1 MTKGEMKKGEFMAS
15 GEINPLSALDR
26 LDALASNFNTAMQKS
41 HGKITD
47 LSVRSIADPASAF
60 QKRPR
65 FLVRVARWV
74 ARYVFHKEA
83 LFTVSGVP
91 LKVRMYDT
99 PSNVREI
106 RHLFRIALQEVN
118 HLTEFSD
125 KERMLRVVQFALH
138 CDQLVP
144 PNRPEESSHMLLRK
158 FLMGGVG
165 EEAIQK
171 LVQSKEVSSEAPVG
185 QTIVEC
191 ARQLNTEH
199 SLRLENLFTLFS
211 VVEEVLT
218 EKQRQDLAIII
229 ADILRQQMDQ
239 QKDLGDLIVAWEK
252 DSQMLKTSDPIFF
265 STAIAK
271 GGGALVDNVERC
283 VKQGKAELVQL
294 TSFYATIER
303 KLSGVDRERLVAQIS
318 KVFQKELAHVQDL
331 NGLISFWEKSR
342 VNFTEAAVSFSSEDL
357 KNSCD
362 IILQRLKVL
371 LQEDGD
377 VAKLHKLF
385 GILHPVA
392 SSAQARQFAMM
403 TATLIC
409 AEAQK
414 GQNPQEILSLWKEKM
429 VQMKNGGTS
438 IPFQAQD
445 FAPIVLCLTES
456 WKQICEEA
464 SSALGEASDFEA
476 FQQAAGKEA
485 SLLQEKIRAQEQV
498 IEEVVRACPLQMREQ
513 IEGFLESAMGGSLV
527 SLYQIVQQKLLQL
540 VLPSIERLKSREE
553 LLASTVAL
561 HAFRRSLEVFSSQ
574 SLRALSTRRMNEE
587 CLKMIEGALDRVEEK
602 IRLLPSSPPKT
613 EATTTHILSHNVI
626 NISSVGQS
634 AMMNALSMYAA
645 PALIRSFGVA
655 GAAASIGLTLA
666 APTLISVG
674 TSIIAP
680 VGTFIDKQCDRLP
693 STIKTPMKYLWRIG
707 LTAAALYSAYS
718 AYQRWCTTSVVPM
731 QPSLPSFQNKTEAQ
745 SSALPLTAPQPT
757 DTTAKVTSLREDRE
771 RMPDIQRQY
780 EEAVASDIPQS
791 MKRPVPSQPLLEAQ
805 LSENVTKSLL
815 PSLASQPQETIS
827 IWSRIKAAFFRG
839 QEGMRQSR
847 SILPPLKGGEVT
859 AGGSIE
865 QSHLSS
871 ISSGSIGRGRVSEP
885 MAKQMNQG
893 LPGHN
898 VIKL

>member
-1 MTKGEMKKGEFMAS
+1 MPF

-91 LKVRMYDT
+91 LKVRMYDS

-118 HLTEFSD
+118 HLTSFSD

-144 PNRPEESSHMLLRK
+144 PDRQEESNHMILRK
-158 FLMGGVG
+158 FLIGGVG
-165 EEAIQK
+165 GEAIQK
-171 LVQSKEVSSEAPVG
+171 LVRSKEMSSEATVG

-191 ARQLNTEH
+191 AQQLNTEH
-199 SLRLENLFTLFS
+199 SLRLENLSTLFS

-218 EKQRQDLAIII
+218 EKQKQDIAIIM
-229 ADILRQQMDQ
+229 ADILRQQMDK
-239 QKDLGDLIVAWEK
+239 QKDLGDLIASWEK

-265 STAIAK
+265 STAISE

-283 VKQGKAELVQL
+283 VKQGNAELVQL

-303 KLSGVDRERLVAQIS
+303 KLREVDRERLVVQIS
-318 KVFQKELAHVQDL
+318 RLFQKELAHVQDL
-331 NGLISFWEKSR
+331 NGLISFWEKSMA
-342 VNFTEAAVSFSSEDL
+342 NFTEAGVSFSSEDL

-371 LQEDGD
+371 LQEAGD
-377 VAKLHKLF
+377 VAKVYTLF
-385 GILHPVA
+385 SILHTALSP
-392 SSAQARQFAMM
+392 AQARQFAIM
-403 TATLIC
+403 TAPLIC

-414 GQNPQEILSLWKEKM
+414 GQTPQEILTLWKEKM
-429 VQMKNGGTS
+429 VQVKNGGAS

-445 FAPIVLCLTES
+445 FAPIVLGLTRS
-456 WKQICEEA
+456 WKQQCEEA
-464 SSALGEASDFEA
+464 ATALRETSDFEA
-476 FQQAAGKEA
+476 FHRAAEEEA
-485 SLLQEKIRAQEQV
+485 SLLKEKMVVLEQA
-498 IEEVVRACPLQMREQ
+498 IEELVRACPQQMREQ
-513 IEGFLESAMGGSLV
+513 IDRFLEVSMGGSLV
-527 SLYQIVQQKLLQL
+527 GLYQIVQQKLLEL
-540 VLPSIERLKSREE
+540 VLPSIERLKNREE
-553 LLASTVAL
+553 LFSSTVTL
-561 HAFRRSLEVFSSQ
+561 HAFKRSLEVFSSQ
-574 SLRALSTRRMNEE
+574 SLMDLSTRRMNET
-587 CLKMIEGALDRVEEK
+587 CLTMIEGALDRVEEK
-602 IRLLPSSPPKT
+602 IRLLPASPPKS
-613 EATTTHILSHNVI
+613 EATPIHILSHNVI

-634 AMMNALSMYAA
+634 AMMSALSMYAA

-655 GAAASIGLTLA
+655 GAVATIGLTLA

-707 LTAAALYSAYS
+707 LTTAALYSAYS
-718 AYQRWCTTSVVPM
+718 AYQRWCTTTVVPVR
-731 QPSLPSFQNKTEAQ
+731 PSLPSVQNKTEAQ
-745 SSALPLTAPQPT
+745 SSALPLTSPQPT
-757 DTTAKVTSLREDRE
+757 AATTEITSLRENRT
-771 RMPDIQRQY
+771 RTPDIQQQY
-780 EEAVASDIPQS
+780 EEVVASGIPQG
-791 MKRPVPSQPLLEAQ
+791 MKRPVPSPSFSEVQPP
-805 LSENVTKSLL
+805 ENSTKPLL
-815 PSLASQPQETIS
+815 PSLASQPQESIS

-839 QEGMRQSR
+839 QEEMRQSR

-865 QSHLSS
+865 PSHLSS